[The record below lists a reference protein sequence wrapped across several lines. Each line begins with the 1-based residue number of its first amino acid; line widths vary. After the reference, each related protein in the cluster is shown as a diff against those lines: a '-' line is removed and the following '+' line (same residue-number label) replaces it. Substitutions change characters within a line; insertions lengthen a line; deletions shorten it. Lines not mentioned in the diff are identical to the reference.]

1 MALVWEKRAANTLP
15 EILTSWKALGDD
27 GNRPRAAPS
36 FMVPA
41 EEIIASGLG
50 ICHWTAV
57 SRLPSPDGRI
67 GWKRV
72 RMSWPAL
79 RWTSPAL
86 PPMTA
91 PAQSRPRFLLQPFAS
106 SFASAIGLRALTPA
120 AQIQT
125 WSPVLT
131 SPS

>member
-1 MALVWEKRAANTLP
+1 MALVQEKRAANTLS

-27 GNRPRAAPS
+27 GTRPRAAPS

-41 EEIIASGLG
+41 EEIIASGPWDLSLDSCEPVA
-50 ICHWTAV
+50 IARRLDRLAACSDELACVALDEPSLAADDRAEPIATQVSAAAV
-57 SRLPSPDGRI
+57 RKLLRLTIES
-67 GWKRV
+67 
-72 RMSWPAL
+72 
-79 RWTSPAL
+79 
-86 PPMTA
+86 
-91 PAQSRPRFLLQPFAS
+91 
-106 SFASAIGLRALTPA
+106 RALTPA